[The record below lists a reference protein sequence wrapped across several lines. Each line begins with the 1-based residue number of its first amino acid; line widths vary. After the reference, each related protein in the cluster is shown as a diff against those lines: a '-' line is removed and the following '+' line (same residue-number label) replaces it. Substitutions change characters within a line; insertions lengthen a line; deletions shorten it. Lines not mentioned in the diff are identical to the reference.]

1 MLKFLKRRQQLREEK
16 QRHRDEQDARIE
28 RGFRE
33 IDTAV
38 KLIQQMARGELPPID
53 IVEIGDGFY
62 AEHHEDGS
70 LHTVFLDQTP
80 VLGITAPELPNSC
93 FSPARLR

>member
-1 MLKFLKRRQQLREEK
+1 MLEFLNRRKQLQEEK
-16 QRHRDEQDARIE
+16 QRHSDEQDARIE

-38 KLIQQMARGELPPID
+38 ELVQQMARGELPPND

-62 AEHHEDGS
+62 VEQHPDGS
-70 LHTVFLDQTP
+70 RKVVMLDKSKIPAARIDT
-80 VLGITAPELPNSC
+80 TAPKRPK
-93 FSPARLR
+93 P